1 MGESERAA
9 EPDQGERPKRSG
21 ELPMQ
26 DFDVIYIGGIPP
38 LRQIWADIK
47 TVIRQRREMRQW
59 GGERS
64 RMSSRAERGRDDG
77 RTDEPR

>member
-9 EPDQGERPKRSG
+9 EPDQGERPKWSG

-26 DFDVIYIGGIPP
+26 DFDVTYIGGIPP